1 MLTYREYAS
10 HAAVGRRL
18 AANPFSAPKRD
29 GPGQRAVPFSYRP
42 AGAYFPV
49 SCGVVPSSPF
59 C

>member
-1 MLTYREYAS
+1 MRPSSAALTPK
-10 HAAVGRRL
+10 
-18 AANPFSAPKRD
+18 PFSAPERD
-29 GPGQRAVPFSYRP
+29 GPGQRGGPFSYRP